1 MILIV
6 GGAWQGK
13 LTWAVKEFGFTPE
26 ELCDLASGAPTPDA
40 PMPGR
45 RCYYHLEELTR
56 REEHPERYLPLWQDA
71 VVISREIGCGI
82 VPMKPEE
89 RAWRERH
96 GTLLRCLAQRSE
108 KVYRVFCGLTEEWK

>member
-1 MILIV
+1 MTLII

-26 ELCDLASGAPTPDA
+26 ELCDLAAGAPA
-40 PMPGR
+40 PGK

-56 REEHPERYLPLWQDA
+56 REEHPERYLPLWEDA
-71 VVISREIGCGI
+71 VVIAREIGCGI
-82 VPMKPEE
+82 VPMAPEE

-96 GTLLRCLAQRSE
+96 GALLRDLAQRSE
-108 KVYRVFCGLTEEWK
+108 KVYRVFCELTEEWK